1 MCCGCTKTLSWGL
14 FFLIAVSTMGCANNA
29 QTGALVGGAGGA
41 AVGAGIGSLSHARA
55 GEGALIGAAV
65 GAIGGYVVG
74 NEMDKAEQ
82 RERDQAM
89 RASTREPGYY
99 SPSTPPQRTTSSSSQ
114 VTKQDVVQWTQGGV
128 KDEIIID
135 RIQRSG
141 TVFHITAA
149 DENYLRDAGVGEE
162 VMRAMKNT
170 ARR

>member
-14 FFLIAVSTMGCANNA
+14 LFLVAVSTMGCANNA

-89 RASTREPGYY
+89 RASTRDPGYY
-99 SPSTPPQRTTSSSSQ
+99 SSSTPPQRSPSGVVS
-114 VTKQDVVQWTQGGV
+114 KQDVVEWTRAGV

-135 RIQRSG
+135 RIHRSG

-149 DENYLRDAGVGEE
+149 DENCLRDEGVSEE